1 MCSSSVLL
9 VVFVGEGE
17 ESRTWPEM
25 AFQKA
30 VESKRDWQEKETRGQ
45 WSQAQGRMGESL
57 QVGMKR
63 NPTK

>member
-1 MCSSSVLL
+1 
-9 VVFVGEGE
+9 
-17 ESRTWPEM
+17 M

-30 VESKRDWQEKETRGQ
+30 AESKRDWQEKETRGQ
-45 WSQAQGRMGESL
+45 WSQAQGRIGESL